1 MANVCVYT
9 GFSFQLYRVFRTI
22 SQYYRSYK
30 SKLLKLVLVPK
41 NYLKE
46 IYLKERYPQ

>member
-1 MANVCVYT
+1 MYVYIQD
-9 GFSFQLYRVFRTI
+9 FSSNCIVFRTI

-41 NYLKE
+41 IYLKE